1 MEPSQSKYIKVEES
15 SIHGTGVFARIN
27 IPKGKKVIEYIG
39 EKITKK
45 ESEKRSVSLIE
56 KNQGSLTDGAVYIFE
71 LNKKHDIDGNIT
83 EGCISMQHGS
93 SCMAD
98 RDATCMITHNGSSPQ
113 TFFEQS
119 YAMV

>member
-45 ESEKRSVSLIE
+45 EAR
-56 KNQGSLTDGAVYIFE
+56 NNG
-71 LNKKHDIDGNIT
+71 LN
-83 EGCISMQHGS
+83 
-93 SCMAD
+93 
-98 RDATCMITHNGSSPQ
+98 
-113 TFFEQS
+113 F
-119 YAMV
+119 